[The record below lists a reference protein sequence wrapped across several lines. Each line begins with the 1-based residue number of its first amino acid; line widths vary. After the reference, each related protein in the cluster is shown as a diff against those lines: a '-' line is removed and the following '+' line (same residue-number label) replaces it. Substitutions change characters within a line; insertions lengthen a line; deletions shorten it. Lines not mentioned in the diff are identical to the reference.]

1 MVETD
6 DSKPYYP
13 KEFMPNIS
21 RLNDKYG
28 TIQQP
33 QFNEIRQKRRE
44 DETRWNERYAFTK
57 DNRTILFVNDL
68 RSYFMDYDTKRKY
81 QVHDGVPINPVCRT
95 GIAGR
100 GDLPFWGPNHCVV
113 VVLLRNINDP
123 EVVLMKHHGDALVL
137 PKVDFLKFLWS
148 PFNEYFLSNIQ
159 LKGFY
164 GHEAR
169 YDNQIKIIQD
179 PVSGQILPP
188 NLLEYWWS
196 EAVKLNQLNHSIN
209 NIKRVLNDKEL
220 KEEFTEIFSQKG
232 CNKSVVWIF

>member
-6 DSKPYYP
+6 DIKPYMP
-13 KEFMPNIS
+13 TEFMPNIE
-21 RLNDKYG
+21 RLNEKYDR
-28 TIQQP
+28 IQQP

-57 DNRTILFVNDL
+57 DNRTVLFVNDL

-113 VVLLRNINDP
+113 VVVLRNINDP
-123 EVVLMKHHGDALVL
+123 EVVLMRHHGDALVL
-137 PKVDFLKFLWS
+137 PKVINNFVCLF
-148 PFNEYFLSNIQ
+148 EYDMS

-188 NLLEYWWS
+188 NLFDYWWS
-196 EAVKLNQLNHSIN
+196 QVGKLNEMNSSVN
-209 NIKRVLNDKEL
+209 NLKRVLNDKEL
-220 KEEFTEIFSQKG
+220 KEEFAEIFSQKG
-232 CNKSVVWIF
+232 CNKSVVCELKKIFY